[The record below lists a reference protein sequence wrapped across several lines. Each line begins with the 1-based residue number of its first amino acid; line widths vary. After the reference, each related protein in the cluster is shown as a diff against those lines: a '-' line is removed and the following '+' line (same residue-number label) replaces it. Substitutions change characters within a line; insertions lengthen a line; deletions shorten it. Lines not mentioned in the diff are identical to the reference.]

1 MGDSRSF
8 IIIFNHGLDA
18 GTKQAL
24 HEKTTNVMQE
34 AGHSF
39 KFVEMDGSKGSQEK
53 CEKII
58 KQSKPE
64 NTHVIAVG
72 GDGTVNFVA
81 GLCYRY
87 DMPMGI
93 IPLGTFNY
101 FARDLQIPLVLD
113 DAIANLINGTLQKV
127 SIGTVNDH
135 VFINNASF
143 GLYTKI
149 IRDREEVNLRFGRL
163 RLVAA
168 ISAMIRLFKKQRLLH
183 IRILSDGKEE
193 MHITPMI
200 FVGNNTFQLN
210 NLGLDRQQ
218 ATNNHKLAVLILKEG
233 TRLHMLRL
241 IILGIF
247 RNMHIESNLEEF
259 YADKFDVN
267 TRKKSLDLVLD
278 GEILHCTTP
287 LSFEVKR
294 EALTVITPRQ
304 DADAQEAL

>member
-1 MGDSRSF
+1 MGDSKSL
-8 IIIFNHGLDA
+8 IIIFNHGLEAD
-18 GTKQAL
+18 KQQAL
-24 HEKTTNVMQE
+24 HEKISAPLQE
-34 AGHSF
+34 AGYNLQF
-39 KFVEMDGSKGSQEK
+39 IRMDGSKSSQEK
-53 CEKII
+53 CEKLI

-64 NTHVIAVG
+64 NAHVVAVG

-101 FARDLQIPLVLD
+101 FARDLQIPLALE
-113 DAIANLINGTLQKV
+113 DAIANLVNGTLQKV
-127 SIGTVNDH
+127 SIGMVNDH
-135 VFINNASF
+135 VFLNNASF

-183 IRILSDGKEE
+183 VHIISDGKEE
-193 MHITPMI
+193 THLTPMI

-210 NLGLDRQQ
+210 NLGLDPQQ
-218 ATNNHKLAVLILKEG
+218 ATNNHQLAVLILKEG